1 MQAISTTGPVDPKGA
16 ALYRRVAWRL
26 MPLLIACYVCA
37 IIDRLNV
44 SMAKLQMLSELNF
57 SEAVYG
63 FGAGVFFVG
72 YFLFDVPSNL
82 ILHRVGAKWWIARIM
97 IVWGLVSVAT
107 AFVATP
113 LSFYVMRFALGLAEA
128 GFFAGL
134 VLYATYWF
142 PVEWR
147 GRIFASMILAVPI
160 AGVIVGPASG
170 LIMRGLHDVGGL
182 SGWQW
187 LFVIEGVPSIL
198 LGLLV
203 FRYLD
208 SHVEDASW
216 LSPEEKAQIREGLKA
231 DAASGPKSYEFLV
244 SGMVWLMSCVCF
256 SISAG
261 MAVVSFWLPTLI
273 HAAGPASALEIGF
286 YSAIPWL
293 LAVVPL
299 VVGGRRADRSGRRRW
314 YVAVPLFVCGAALM
328 LSTVTSGLAFTL
340 VLLTIATS
348 GILLAL
354 AQFWSLPAAYLSGVG
369 AAGGI
374 ALINAVGNLAG
385 FLTPVLIGTI
395 KQATNSTDYGILVAA
410 GIIILGGALTFL
422 IPGRLVDDRNVSSD
436 DRISDAPSK
445 IAMVRESMG

>member
-1 MQAISTTGPVDPKGA
+1 MQVVSRTVLVDPKAA

-72 YFLFDVPSNL
+72 YFLFDIPSNL

-107 AFVATP
+107 AFVVTP

-147 GRIFASMILAVPI
+147 GRIFAGMILAVPI
-160 AGVIVGPASG
+160 AGVIVGPTSG
-170 LIMRGLHDVGGL
+170 VIMRGLNDVGGL

-187 LFVIEGVPSIL
+187 LFVIEGVPSII
-198 LGLLV
+198 LGIFV
-203 FRYLD
+203 FRFLD
-208 SHVEDASW
+208 SRVEDASW
-216 LSPEEKAQIREGLKA
+216 LSPEEKAQIREGLQS

-244 SGMVWLMSCVCF
+244 SGMVWLMSSVCF
-256 SISAG
+256 AISAG

-273 HAAGPASALEIGF
+273 NAAGPSSALAIGF

-293 LAVVPL
+293 VAVGP
-299 VVGGRRADRSGRRRW
+299 VVIGGRRADRSGRRRW
-314 YVAVPLFVCGAALM
+314 YVAGPLFICGAALV
-328 LSTVTSGLAFTL
+328 LSTVMSGLISTL

-354 AQFWSLPAAYLSGVG
+354 AQFWSLPAAYLSGVA

-395 KQATNSTDYGILVAA
+395 KQATNSTDYGVLLAA
-410 GIIILGGALTFL
+410 GIIILGGALTLF
-422 IPGRLVDDRNVSSD
+422 IPGRLVDDRDIASDSRKSRTSSE
-436 DRISDAPSK
+436 IP
-445 IAMVRESMG
+445 IIHESMG